1 MAEKRRTRE
10 RSTKAQRDVASF
22 DLSVFSGREVARLL
36 AQRILFG
43 LGHYVEDDPFGAD
56 DPPKRDRT

>member
-1 MAEKRRTRE
+1 MAENRRTGD
-10 RSTKAQRDVASF
+10 RSRKPQRDLASF

-43 LGHYVEDDPFGAD
+43 LGHYAEDDPFDAG
-56 DPPKRDRT
+56 DPPKSDRT